1 MELTVYNRTGEST
14 GRTVVL
20 NDAVFGIEPNDHA
33 IWLDVKRIMANRR
46 QGTHKTKEKW
56 EVAYSTRK
64 IKKQKGTGGAR
75 AGSIKSPVFVGGG
88 RAFGPQPRDYSIKL
102 NHKVIQLARRSALT
116 YKAQNEGI
124 IVIEDFAF
132 ENPKTKEMISLKG
145 NLKISDKKSLVV
157 VPEPNKILHLSAR
170 NLKNTKV
177 VMACDLNTYDVLNAA
192 TLVVFE
198 SSLKLLDGVFKV

>member
-1 MELTVYNRTGEST
+1 MELTVYNRSGENT
-14 GRTVVL
+14 GRTVEL

-102 NHKVIQLARRSALT
+102 NHKVIQLARKSALT
-116 YKAQNEGI
+116 YKAMQEGI
-124 IVIEDFAF
+124 IVVEDFKVEA
-132 ENPKTKEMISLKG
+132 PKTKDVLNLKA
-145 NLKISDKKSLVV
+145 NLKISDKKSLLVV
-157 VPEPNKILHLSAR
+157 SEPDKTLHLSAR
-170 NLKNTKV
+170 NLQDTKV
-177 VMACDLNTYDVLNAA
+177 ITALNLNTYDVLNAS

-198 SSLKLLDGVFKV
+198 SSLKLLDGVFNV